1 MKLRRLVASISLS
14 TLAVGGLAPV
24 AGAESS
30 FSVSDTTITAGGSV
44 RVSLNEP
51 CLDGEGM
58 PTYGNVISS
67 DGDNQ
72 ETKGDGFIKGSSGVF
87 TFDSPGTY
95 TISRFCDGW
104 GLCSQVTITVTA
116 PVTTTTTST
125 TAAPTTTT
133 TVAKAVETTAAPTTA
148 PAEVLP
154 QVVEKAAA
162 PAAIRVV
169 PETVSYTG

>member
-1 MKLRRLVASISLS
+1 MNMRRLVASISLS
-14 TLAVGGLAPV
+14 TLAVGGLAPG

-44 RVSLNEP
+44 RVSLHEP

-87 TFDSPGTY
+87 TFDEPGTY

-104 GLCSQVTITVTA
+104 GLCSQVTITVNA

-125 TAAPTTTT
+125 TAAPTTT
-133 TVAKAVETTAAPTTA
+133 VAKATETTAAPATTA
-148 PAEVLP
+148 PAAVLP
-154 QVVEKAAA
+154 EVVEKAAA